1 MFSKKF
7 SELSAFQKSYVRTQ
21 LLNRGNFY
29 LVKRIINFHIIPI
42 GVQCIADTEKNSN
55 HHGIKINCGHVL
67 IVTKIDIQPQNRN
80 RHEI

>member
-21 LLNRGNFY
+21 LLNRGNLY

-42 GVQCIADTEKNSN
+42 GVQCIADTEKTPIIMGSKY
-55 HHGIKINCGHVL
+55 IAD
-67 IVTKIDIQPQNRN
+67 TF
-80 RHEI
+80 